1 MNTEEETRAVD
12 EVVERLAARFPDV
25 PRDHVQ
31 AVVHEEHHELT
42 GNPIRDF
49 VPVLVEHDARE
60 RLRSEGAMP
69 KHHTEQV
76 DLPPTT
82 SPVAAI

>member
-1 MNTEEETRAVD
+1 MNADEETRAVD

-25 PRDHVQ
+25 PRDHVET
-31 AVVHEEHHELT
+31 VVDEEHHELA

-60 RLRSEGAMP
+60 RLRREAATP

-82 SPVAAI
+82 SPVTAI